1 MTIISWVWGYIVFQ
15 KALYPEK
22 GSRIL
27 PSKNVERF
35 VSRDSVDKLL
45 SEVGQK
51 LGSFDLGLGGV
62 LPVLP
67 PTAYQSSLL
76 NVLFCF
82 LTSEGLAFSPWGKP
96 DLKSFF

>member
-35 VSRDSVDKLL
+35 VSRDSVDKLP

-62 LPVLP
+62 LPVLS
-67 PTAYQSSLL
+67 PTAYQSPLL
-76 NVLFCF
+76 DVLFCF
-82 LTSEGLAFSPWGKP
+82 FNQCRTGLQPLGQA
-96 DLKSFF
+96 